1 VTLGLG
7 LSPPVTEVVR
17 IELAGDQGDVRVRVR
32 VDRRETCSYPQFNS
46 GSPELGESQGS
57 GESLRLHPVSGESL
71 KLSRKMGE
79 GFRGESFDMKEL

>member
-1 VTLGLG
+1 VTSGLG

-17 IELAGDQGDVRVRVR
+17 VELAGDRGDVRVR
-32 VDRRETCSYPQFNS
+32 VDRRETCSYPQFDS
-46 GSPELGESQGS
+46 GSPELGKSQGL

-71 KLSRKMGE
+71 KLSPKMGE